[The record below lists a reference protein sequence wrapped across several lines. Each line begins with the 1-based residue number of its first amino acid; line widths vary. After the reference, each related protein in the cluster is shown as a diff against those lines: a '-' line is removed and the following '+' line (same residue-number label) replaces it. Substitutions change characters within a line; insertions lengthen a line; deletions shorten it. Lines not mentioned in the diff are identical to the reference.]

1 MSAMRNFKLK
11 NTLPLWG
18 VLLVLMVF
26 SCQDL
31 NMEDH
36 KMEDLSKLDQI
47 SSNVVPGKYIVTLHS
62 NQINFRKSGK
72 YEEVQAGMRKIVS
85 DILIRYNIHPDKV
98 DDVYGHAFEGFSV
111 QMESFELKLLE
122 QEPSIKQIIPDQ
134 YVIGH
139 TNFKKGG
146 NNGKGGG
153 GGNDPAPEPE
163 PDPEPEPEPD
173 PIKQVEWYLDR
184 IDQRAL
190 PLDGKFIA
198 PKTGKGVT
206 AYMIGAPILEG
217 LDEFGGR
224 ASNEDLTGDGE
235 NTDLLMDFGV
245 LNAAALGGKSYGVAK
260 EVNIISLDVVGKGEA
275 TVSAYLKGMDHILAE
290 GVKPAVIFLPL
301 MGSDIDNELVES
313 TINELYQE
321 GYPIFTYGAFDEHV
335 CNMVPAKFP
344 TVFTVS
350 SLGWDDAKAWISG
363 YGSCIDLF
371 APGVAVLRGGFPEY
385 PTDEFFDISYENAA
399 CLAAGVA
406 ALYLEDRPNATP
418 QQVYDFLFE
427 TSTKDVVRFSNSI
440 NNHLLFSGL
449 NDDGAGEIDPNR
461 PDYAF
466 DLEARAERTR
476 GNNYNIIFEW
486 SLIESETNRLNVY
499 QDGEGI
505 GSVVADQGFW
515 MISESGKNI
524 PPRTY
529 KFCVPKSNL
538 CSNEVIVTFN

>member
-1 MSAMRNFKLK
+1 MSAMKNFKPK
-11 NTLPLWG
+11 KSLPFWG
-18 VLLVLMVF
+18 VVMVSMVF
-26 SCQDL
+26 SCQEL
-31 NMEDH
+31 NMEDQ
-36 KMEDLSKLDQI
+36 KIENLTKVDQI
-47 SSNVVPGKYIVTLHS
+47 SSNNIVPGKYIVTLQS
-62 NQINFRKSGK
+62 NQINFRKSDK
-72 YEEVQAGMRKIVS
+72 YEEVQAGMRKIAS
-85 DILIRYNIHPDKV
+85 DILIRYNINPDNLQA
-98 DDVYGHAFEGFSV
+98 VYGHAFEGFSL

-139 TNFKKGG
+139 ANFKQGG

-153 GGNDPAPEPE
+153 GGNNPDPEPE
-163 PDPEPEPEPD
+163 PEPEPEPD

-190 PLDGKFIA
+190 PLDGKFFA
-198 PKTGKGVT
+198 AKTGKGVT
-206 AYMIGAPILEG
+206 AYMIGAPILED
-217 LDEFGGR
+217 LNEFGGR
-224 ASNEDLTGDGE
+224 AKNIDLTEEEE
-235 NTDLLMDFGV
+235 NIDLLMDYGV
-245 LNAAALGGKSYGVAK
+245 INAAALGGKNYGVAK
-260 EVNIISLDVVGKGEA
+260 EVNIISLDVVGKDEA

-301 MGSDIDNELVES
+301 MGDIDNELVES
-313 TINELYQE
+313 TISKLYNE
-321 GYPIFTYGAFDEHV
+321 GYPIFTFGAFDGEV
-335 CNMVPAKFP
+335 CNMVPAKFS

-350 SLGWDDAKAWISG
+350 SSGWDDAKGWISG

-385 PTDEFFDISYENAA
+385 LTDKFFDISYENAA

-406 ALYLEDRPNATP
+406 ALYLQDKTNYTA

-427 TSTKDVVRFSNSI
+427 TSTKDVVRFSKSI

-449 NDDGAGEIDPNR
+449 DSNGAGEIDPNR
-461 PDYAF
+461 PKYAF

-486 SLIESETNRLNVY
+486 SEMKSETNRLNVY
-499 QDGEGI
+499 QDGEGV

-529 KFCVPKSNL
+529 KFCVPKTNL
-538 CSNEVIVTFN
+538 CSNEVIVRFN